1 MIVLTIQ
8 PSLKPRLPLLLKLFG
23 ISALVSVVWLIATQ
37 LVFRSE
43 FDVVREPEDE
53 ASSNEPIRI
62 VTLSRPTSNQT
73 RTNTQQSEARKNAQP
88 RTNVGKA
95 NQDRALSNPPALPQ
109 ISASPQAV
117 SSPQVRS
124 TPQASS
130 SPQVRSTPQTR
141 SASQT
146 RSSPQVRSTPQASS
160 QRQSVQRAETRLPQK
175 QAVAPQP
182 QPSPLK
188 VDFSDLL
195 AAPTAQSSTQQ
206 SLPEQASL
214 PSSEPSPVAIAPPSS
229 VQRQR
234 PLPLPE
240 EPVTEQ
246 IPEPSPPGSEPPPT
260 AGKPQPVPLPPAS
273 ELPQTATI
281 PQPAPEA
288 PPVVSS
294 PTTPVQQPAPTP
306 APEPK
311 PMPEA
316 VPQAVSENVF
326 VERFEVVGSTVFSPE
341 TLALIAGEAVTPEQT
356 EPLPEGVEVDP
367 AVINRLLSL
376 AELLQASEAITKY
389 YTDRNY
395 INSGAYVPQDALR
408 DGIATI
414 QIIEGSLEA
423 INILNTTPAIPPL
436 EGSRLSL
443 GLEDININ
451 RDNNRSNNNGSG
463 SLLANPSY
471 LTSNWLEPNATP
483 APDRFFITGNRPL
496 NPGYI
501 RSRLA
506 IAGATPLNLDRL
518 LEGVQLLQLNPL
530 IESIST
536 EIARGTQTGTSILNA
551 NVTQADTSDIQFSV
565 DNARSPSVGS
575 IRQRAQVS
583 QGNFLGLG
591 DSLILGYS
599 RTEGSEGWDAS
610 YTLPINARNGTLSFS
625 LGDTSSE
632 VIEDPFNFLDIQ
644 SRSRYYE
651 LTLRQPVILTPTEE
665 VALSLTASRR
675 ESESEFLQGLTGIAE
690 PFPGVGADAEGN
702 TRVSALRFSQEWTKQ
717 GEEYVLALQSEFS
730 LGLDALNSTINPIPP
745 DSRFFSWRGRGQWVR
760 RLGDD
765 TLLLLRGELQLA
777 DRPLVPLEQFGI
789 GGQATIRGYRQDTL
803 LTDNG
808 WLAGVELRLPILRI
822 PEVDG
827 VLQLAPFLE
836 VGRGWNSGDTT
847 DPENSVLASTGIGLL
862 WRQNNLSA
870 RLDWGI
876 PLTSFSS
883 SGETLQENG
892 IHFSVIYSPF

>member
-1 MIVLTIQ
+1 MIVLTIG
-8 PSLKPRLPLLLKLFG
+8 PSLKPRLSLLLKILG
-23 ISALVSVVWLIATQ
+23 ISALVGVVWLIATQ

-62 VTLSRPTSNQT
+62 VTLSPPTSNQT
-73 RTNTQQSEARKNAQP
+73 RTNTQQSEARKNAQL
-88 RTNVGKA
+88 RTNVG
-95 NQDRALSNPPALPQ
+95 NSTQDRALSNPSALPE
-109 ISASPQAV
+109 SSTSPQAI

-124 TPQASS
+124 TPQS
-130 SPQVRSTPQTR
+130 R

-146 RSSPQVRSTPQASS
+146 RSSPQVRPTPQATP
-160 QRQSVQRAETRLPQK
+160 QRQQSVQRAETRSPQK

-195 AAPTAQSSTQQ
+195 AAPTAQSSTQRA
-206 SLPEQASL
+206 LPEQASL
-214 PSSEPSPVAIAPPSS
+214 PSSEPSGVAIAPPSS

-240 EPVTEQ
+240 EPITEQ
-246 IPEPSPPGSEPPPT
+246 VPEPSPLAPSPPSTAAKPQPVALPPASEPPPT
-260 AGKPQPVPLPPAS
+260 AAKPQP
-273 ELPQTATI
+273 AT
-281 PQPAPEA
+281 ES
-288 PPVVSS
+288 PPVVPS
-294 PTTPVQQPAPTP
+294 PTTPVQPSAPTP

-326 VERFEVVGSTVFSPE
+326 VERFEVVGSTVFSPK

-395 INSGAYVPQDALR
+395 INSGAYIPQDALR
-408 DGIATI
+408 DGVATI

-443 GLEDININ
+443 GLEDVNIN
-451 RDNNRSNNNGSG
+451 RDNNRPNNNGSG

-471 LTSNWLEPNATP
+471 LTSNWLEPNVTP

-610 YTLPINARNGTLSFS
+610 YSLPINARNGTLSFS

-651 LTLRQPVILTPTEE
+651 LTLRQPVILTTTEE

-702 TRVSALRFSQEWTKQ
+702 TQVSALRFSQEWTKQ

-730 LGLDALNSTINPIPP
+730 LGLNAFNSTINPIPP

-777 DRPLVPLEQFGI
+777 DRPLVPLQQFGI
-789 GGQATIRGYRQDTL
+789 GGQETIRGYRQDTL

-836 VGRGWNSGDTT
+836 VGRGWNSGDST

-862 WRQNNLSA
+862 WRQDNLSA

-892 IHFSVIYSPF
+892 IHFSLIYSPF